1 MTENEK
7 LLKREREKLDQLI
20 DEALQSGTAINETQ
34 QIRNQFAKVKQLEQ
48 VLQNEAVQTQS
59 RKVDTLIEEV
69 ARERGE
75 E

>member
-7 LLKREREKLDQLI
+7 LLKLEREKLDQLI

-34 QIRNQFAKVKQLEQ
+34 QIRDQFAKVKRLEQ

-59 RKVDTLIEEV
+59 RKVDTLIEEIE
-69 ARERGE
+69 RERGE